1 MTETDLTQQPHEFA
15 QFRNWCCEDTVT
27 LAEFSSLSAAWERT
41 RRTLA
46 DIRERLQRAELPS
59 EIETV
64 YVCGSMGRMEQLPG
78 SDCDLVIVA
87 EGSTVPDSDRG
98 RELFRLVWD
107 QLSDLEFERPKSAGI
122 FSQVVSWNQL
132 VDRSSLGVVD
142 EDQCVYGTR
151 MQLLLDSQ
159 PVNKSARFQILASE
173 VISRA
178 QQFDANG
185 NSNWIPLLSELMR
198 YWRSLCTRT
207 FWISSLQPGVRRTI
221 TVKLNHSRLVLI
233 AGFLCLL
240 GDAATRVN
248 DSCEY
253 LQQRIR
259 LTPLE
264 RIGSANTQTSA
275 IQEIVSSYDQ
285 FLARMSD
292 GEFVQRL
299 ADPEVETLHTS
310 EFTQLEQNSQRLKTA
325 LVSLIAER
333 SNSWPAAFRESL
345 LL

>member
-1 MTETDLTQQPHEFA
+1 
-15 QFRNWCCEDTVT
+15 
-27 LAEFSSLSAAWERT
+27 
-41 RRTLA
+41 
-46 DIRERLQRAELPS
+46 
-59 EIETV
+59 
-64 YVCGSMGRMEQLPG
+64 
-78 SDCDLVIVA
+78 
-87 EGSTVPDSDRG
+87 
-98 RELFRLVWD
+98 
-107 QLSDLEFERPKSAGI
+107 
-122 FSQVVSWNQL
+122 
-132 VDRSSLGVVD
+132 
-142 EDQCVYGTR
+142 

-159 PVNKSARFQILASE
+159 PVYNTSRFQELASE
-173 VISRA
+173 VIARSH
-178 QQFDANG
+178 QFDSNG

-240 GDAATRVN
+240 GDAATRVK

-253 LQQRIR
+253 LQQKVC

-264 RIGSANTQTSA
+264 RICSAKRYHSA
-275 IQEIVSSYDQ
+275 VQKIVSSYDQ

-299 ADPEVETLHTS
+299 ADPEEETLHTP

-325 LVSLIAER
+325 LVSSIAER
-333 SNSWPAAFRESL
+333 SNSWPVAFRESL
-345 LL
+345 ML